1 MFFAYS
7 VLTDKIRLSIYER
20 TQCHIKAKYIIMEAN
35 KIISSVMCDNTIPS
49 MPRDP
54 QYAFAYIKFQQ
65 YGNLFSPEDVLNCG
79 TYFKDLS
86 MPYTAWRKGEKNGN
100 CK

>member
-1 MFFAYS
+1 MSLKGTSCKHY
-7 VLTDKIRLSIYER
+7 
-20 TQCHIKAKYIIMEAN
+20 AKGNNNVRMESN
-35 KIISSVMCDNTIPS
+35 KVITGVACDNYSDIPA
-49 MPRDP
+49 MPQNP

-65 YGNLFSPEDVLNCG
+65 YGDLFTPENALMCG

-86 MPYTAWRKGEKNGN
+86 MPYNQCCKGEKNGN

>member
-1 MFFAYS
+1 MSLKGTSCKHYAKGNS
-7 VLTDKIRLSIYER
+7 NVRMESN
-20 TQCHIKAKYIIMEAN
+20 KAITGVA
-35 KIISSVMCDNTIPS
+35 CDNYSDIPA
-49 MPRDP
+49 MPQNP

-65 YGNLFSPEDVLNCG
+65 YGDLFTPENALMCG

-86 MPYTAWRKGEKNGN
+86 MPYNQCCKGEKNGN

>member
-1 MFFAYS
+1 
-7 VLTDKIRLSIYER
+7 
-20 TQCHIKAKYIIMEAN
+20 MESN
-35 KIISSVMCDNTIPS
+35 KVITGTACDNCYSNIPA
-49 MPRDP
+49 MPQNP

-65 YGNLFSPEDVLNCG
+65 YGDLFTPENALLCG

-86 MPYTAWRKGEKNGN
+86 MPYNQCDKGDKNGN

>member
-1 MFFAYS
+1 MKGTSCKHYAKGNNNVRMESNKAITGVACNNYS
-7 VLTDKIRLSIYER
+7 D
-20 TQCHIKAKYIIMEAN
+20 
-35 KIISSVMCDNTIPS
+35 IPA
-49 MPRDP
+49 MPQNP

-65 YGNLFSPEDVLNCG
+65 YGDLFTPENALMCG

-86 MPYTAWRKGEKNGN
+86 MPYNQCCKGEKNGN